1 MELMHCTFDVTRDRK
16 RVLASNAHV
25 VLASVGA
32 AILCGLVLG
41 NAELAAQ
48 HAAATKMPDGI
59 GLALV
64 NLLAVHLS

>member
-16 RVLASNAHV
+16 RVLASNAHLV
-25 VLASVGA
+25 WECVGA

-41 NAELAAQ
+41 NPELAARY
-48 HAAATKMPDGI
+48 AAGTKMPDGI
-59 GLALV
+59 GLVLV